1 MLRAEGLRH
10 AFGGG
15 RAGRV
20 VALDDIS
27 FSLAAGQTLAIF
39 GPNGAGKTTLLK
51 VLAGLIHPQAG
62 SARVDGGQRAI
73 GWIGHE
79 SHLYAHLT
87 VRENLLF
94 WASLYGVAA
103 ARRGPQIAAV
113 LDQLG
118 IADRAEQPVWSL
130 SRGLLQRAAIAKA
143 LVHDPQVL
151 LLDEPFTGL
160 DLAAAAEFRTLQH
173 LGIVDECLRG
183 SCTSRRAARRAPPR
197 SPRRTGTWSGGGG
210 GGRGGRMAELLAQAW
225 TVARKDLVLEF
236 RTRTALLSAVVF
248 TALVLAVFE
257 FGRDPTAV
265 SALDL
270 APSILWVT
278 FTFAAMLALNRAFQ
292 LELEHGTLEGLLVAP
307 LHRVSLYW
315 GKLFANLVF
324 VGVVEAVGL
333 PLFVLFFD
341 VPVGR
346 VLLPLVGV
354 IALATAGFVT
364 VGTLFS
370 AMVIRTRFAELMLP
384 VLLLPFLI
392 PPLVLAVLA
401 TARLLAARP
410 LSESAGY
417 LRLLAAYDIVFL
429 VVASLLFRHTVD
441 E

>member
-1 MLRAEGLRH
+1 
-10 AFGGG
+10 
-15 RAGRV
+15 
-20 VALDDIS
+20 
-27 FSLAAGQTLAIF
+27 
-39 GPNGAGKTTLLK
+39 
-51 VLAGLIHPQAG
+51 
-62 SARVDGGQRAI
+62 
-73 GWIGHE
+73 
-79 SHLYAHLT
+79 
-87 VRENLLF
+87 
-94 WASLYGVAA
+94 
-103 ARRGPQIAAV
+103 
-113 LDQLG
+113 
-118 IADRAEQPVWSL
+118 
-130 SRGLLQRAAIAKA
+130 
-143 LVHDPQVL
+143 
-151 LLDEPFTGL
+151 
-160 DLAAAAEFRTLQH
+160 
-173 LGIVDECLRG
+173 
-183 SCTSRRAARRAPPR
+183 
-197 SPRRTGTWSGGGG
+197 
-210 GGRGGRMAELLAQAW
+210 MAELLAQAW

-315 GKLFANLVF
+315 GKLLANLVF

-346 VLLPLVGV
+346 VLLPLLGV

-410 LSESAGY
+410 LSESVGY